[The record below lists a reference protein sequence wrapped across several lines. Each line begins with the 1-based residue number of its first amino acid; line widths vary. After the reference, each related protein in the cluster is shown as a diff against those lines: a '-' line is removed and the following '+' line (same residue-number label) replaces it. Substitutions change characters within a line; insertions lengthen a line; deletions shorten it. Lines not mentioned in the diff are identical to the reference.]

1 MASLST
7 DSNEEIVPFD
17 ANDLKI
23 LEKGTYL
30 KKMRP
35 NRKEFEDRFYCI
47 DSKNSL
53 LLASSRQTKKGKI
66 CKSKLTVLICK
77 FSNKLKDHN
86 INK

>member
-1 MASLST
+1 MLA

-23 LEKGTYL
+23 LEKGTYI

-35 NRKEFEDRFYCI
+35 NRKEFEDRFFCL
-47 DSKNSL
+47 DSKNGL

-66 CKSKLTVLICK
+66 CKSTFIVIICK
-77 FSNKLKDHN
+77 FSDKLKHHN